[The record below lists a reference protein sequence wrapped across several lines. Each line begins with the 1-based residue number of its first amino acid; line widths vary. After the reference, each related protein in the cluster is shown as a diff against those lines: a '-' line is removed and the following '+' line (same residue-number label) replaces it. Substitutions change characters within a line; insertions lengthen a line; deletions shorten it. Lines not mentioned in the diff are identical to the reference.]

1 MDKLLVSYAEAT
13 QLGVPDDLLLEVIDK
28 ILPSDLE
35 FTISIDHS

>member
-1 MDKLLVSYAEAT
+1 MDKLLISYYEAT
-13 QLGVPDDLLLEVIDK
+13 EIGVSDDLLLEVIDK